1 MNEFQKVFSKKYARG
16 GWDGKGS
23 GAGSSLSANKKYITF
38 LEKHLFDYGI
48 KSVIDYGCGDWQFS
62 QHVKWG
68 DIDYL
73 GLDVVESVIDT
84 NKEQFPVHNFVSDSD
99 VFPYLKGRDIIIIKD
114 VLMHWPDE
122 EIIPFLDR
130 LVKKDIWVLL
140 VNAATR
146 QPPTRKIGIGGFAH
160 LEYDK
165 FPLNKY
171 NPELL
176 FKFGNRQVVR
186 LDRWQGIPTSSR

>member
-1 MNEFQKVFSKKYARG
+1 MKIQFTEIYDKELWGVGR
-16 GWDGKGS
+16 GS
-23 GAGSSLSANKKYITF
+23 GTGSSLFANRKYIRWLENF
-38 LEKHLFDYGI
+38 LKDNNI
-48 KSVIDYGCGDWQFS
+48 KSVIDFGCGDWQFS

-73 GLDVVESVIDT
+73 GLDIVESVIET
-84 NKEQFPVHNFVSDSD
+84 NKKQFPAHKFVCDID
-99 VFPYLKGRDIIIIKD
+99 VFPYLKDRDLIIIKD

-122 EIIPFLDR
+122 QIETFLDR
-130 LVKKDIWVLL
+130 LIKQDIRILL
-140 VNAATR
+140 VNSATTTT
-146 QPPTRKIGIGGFAH
+146 QKAKRKLKIGGFAH

-176 FKFGNRQVVR
+176 FTFRNRQVV
-186 LDRWQGIPTSSR
+186 LIL

>member
-1 MNEFQKVFSKKYARG
+1 MNEFKKIFSKKYARG

-23 GAGSSLSANKKYITF
+23 GSGSSLSANKKYIPF
-38 LEKHLFDYGI
+38 LEKYLFDYGI
-48 KSVIDYGCGDWQFS
+48 KRVIDYGCGDWQFS
-62 QHVKWG
+62 QHVKWR

-73 GLDVVESVIDT
+73 GLDAVESVIEKNQIKFPAHKFVCDT
-84 NKEQFPVHNFVSDSD
+84 D
-99 VFPYLKGRDIIIIKD
+99 VFPYLKGRDIIIVKD
-114 VLMHWPDE
+114 VLMHWPDK
-122 EIIPFLDR
+122 EIESFLDR
-130 LVKKDIWVLL
+130 LTKHDIWILL

-146 QPPTRKIGIGGFAH
+146 QPTPRKLRIGGFVH

-176 FKFGNRQVVR
+176 FEFGNRQVVR